1 MARYSDWEEMV
12 NEQAIAFAA
21 LCARDGRISELA
33 EKEDS
38 EEGLTDAEMEE
49 FFQLANAMMENPFF
63 ARRCARDWEELEEG
77 E

>member
-38 EEGLTDAEMEE
+38 GEGLTDAEMNE
-49 FFQLANAMMENPFF
+49 FFLLTNAMMENPFF
-63 ARRCARDWEELEEG
+63 ARRCLRDWEELEGG